1 MRKLVCILTLVLVV
15 TLIFGI
21 KIAPFV
27 DADSFGKLDVGAELF
42 LTEDIVDLSV
52 KGVYDVPA
60 KDLYLDGLLTIKN
73 DIGSLK
79 VKGSYETTGASPT
92 IGFLATTSPLKLDV
106 FSIYGMVGTGDFRNK
121 DFGNKVIGDIL
132 LDNKGI
138 SALVGTKLGL
148 AYTWFDLDAKL
159 QAGYFIK
166 DSEYEVA
173 ALIDGLVFDVV
184 AVNAKVVMLPEFTWS
199 VFVKATFEF

>member
-60 KDLYLDGLLTIKN
+60 KDLYLDGLLTLKN

-106 FSIYGMVGTGDFRNK
+106 FSIYGMAGTGDFRNN

-184 AVNAKVVMLPEFTWS
+184 AVNAKVVMFPEFTWS
-199 VFVKATFEF
+199 VFAKATFEF

>member
-60 KDLYLDGLLTIKN
+60 KDLYLDGLLTLKN

-106 FSIYGMVGTGDFRNK
+106 FSIYGIAGTGDFRNN
-121 DFGNKVIGDIL
+121 DFGNKVLGDL
-132 LDNKGI
+132 LADNK
-138 SALVGTKLGL
+138 ALSVLGGAKLGL
-148 AYTWFDLDAKL
+148 GYTWFDLSAKL
-159 QAGYFIK
+159 EAGYFIK
-166 DSEYEVA
+166 AEEYQVA
-173 ALIDGLVFDVV
+173 AIVDGKLFTLIDVKAMLVL
-184 AVNAKVVMLPEFTWS
+184 LPEFSWS
-199 VFVKATFEF
+199 VFAQATFEF